1 MNDVLSVK
9 QLIKD
14 AKSAYKQGNF
24 LESAR
29 LYNAAAD
36 SYRTAG
42 DNLMAAEMC
51 NNSSVAYL
59 QGGDPQ
65 AALAAVQDTPAQFA
79 AAGDLRRQGLALGNL
94 ASALEAVGRMDDA
107 MTAYQ
112 QSAEVL
118 QQAGE
123 TQLRSTVLQSL
134 STLQLRTG
142 HQLEALA
149 TMQAGI
155 EQVEKPTVQ
164 QRALKKLLR
173 MPFKLLNGS

>member
-1 MNDVLSVK
+1 MNDVLSVS

-14 AKSAYKQGNF
+14 AKSAYKRGSY

-36 SYRTAG
+36 SYRTSG
-42 DNLMAAEMC
+42 DALMAAEMC

-59 QGGDPQ
+59 QGGDAQ
-65 AALAAVQDTPAQFA
+65 AALAAVQDTPDQFA
-79 AAGDLRRQGLALGNL
+79 AEGDLRRQGLALGNL
-94 ASALEAVGRMDDA
+94 ASALEGVGRLDEA
-107 MTAYQ
+107 MTTYQ

-134 STLQLRTG
+134 SALQLRTG

-173 MPFKLLNGS
+173 APFKFLNGS

>member
-1 MNDVLSVK
+1 MNEVLSAN

-14 AKSAYKQGNF
+14 AKAAYKQGDF
-24 LESAR
+24 LAAAR

-36 SYRTAG
+36 SYRTSG
-42 DNLMAAEMC
+42 DLLTAAEMC
-51 NNSSVAYL
+51 NNCSVAYL
-59 QGGDPQ
+59 QGGDSQ
-65 AALAAVQDTPAQFA
+65 AALGAVQDTPALFA

-94 ASALEAVGRMDDA
+94 ASALEASGRLDEARD
-107 MTAYQ
+107 AYQ
-112 QSAEVL
+112 QSADVL

-123 TQLRSTVLQSL
+123 SQLRSNVLQSL
-134 STLQLRTG
+134 STLQMRTG

-155 EQVEKPTVQ
+155 EQIEKPTVQ